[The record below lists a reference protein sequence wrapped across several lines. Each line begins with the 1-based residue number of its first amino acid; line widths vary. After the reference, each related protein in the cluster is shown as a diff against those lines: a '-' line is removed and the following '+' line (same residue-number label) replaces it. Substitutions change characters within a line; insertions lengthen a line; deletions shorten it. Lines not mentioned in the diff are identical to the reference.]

1 MEQFDEA
8 DEWTGPF
15 DEWCQ
20 LNGGADPQ
28 EIIKYFQSVIDDY
41 RTSEIWDAMNLSKTM
56 GVEKIDELLDVFK
69 NNGDVSESGM
79 MLIQILIETILSM
92 VRYTKVL
99 ESDWILTYDEDIRDV
114 IAVGASMCMS
124 VEDMKNEICEIN
136 CGPADLQPI
145 MFYQY
150 EDAESVTGVGTARL
164 PIGTEADYVGM
175 VSRTLNRALLEFGKP
190 ITVSIVSDS
199 YVQPGPA
206 VKKFANTTELAD
218 DFKTNPSS
226 RVSEALIVML
236 FTSLGQMVFFNSIYW
251 YGDDGLPVF
260 DNDKRSIEV
269 PDIAMLMSDGSE
281 KGRIGV
287 VINAFMA
294 ENSSK

>member
-1 MEQFDEA
+1 
-8 DEWTGPF
+8 
-15 DEWCQ
+15 
-20 LNGGADPQ
+20 
-28 EIIKYFQSVIDDY
+28 
-41 RTSEIWDAMNLSKTM
+41 
-56 GVEKIDELLDVFK
+56 
-69 NNGDVSESGM
+69 
-79 MLIQILIETILSM
+79 
-92 VRYTKVL
+92 
-99 ESDWILTYDEDIRDV
+99 
-114 IAVGASMCMS
+114 
-124 VEDMKNEICEIN
+124 
-136 CGPADLQPI
+136 
-145 MFYQY
+145 
-150 EDAESVTGVGTARL
+150 VGTARL